1 MTLKQWSPAFLAP
14 GTGNVEDNFS
24 KDGGAGGWFGGDSA
38 ALDLRGCLKATCLLF
53 KDSPSLDKQIPS
65 EPATGLPGTISVS
78 AFSMHQT
85 AETATWGSMTE

>member
-1 MTLKQWSPAFLAP
+1 MWKTIFPKMEERA
-14 GTGNVEDNFS
+14 
-24 KDGGAGGWFGGDSA
+24 DGLGVIQA